1 MMGDIFYRTMNVKE
15 KIMRILEMQEKF
27 SRKTQWKQLITGK
40 VSNGE
45 LVMSGAMYMSKRERS
60 KVRI

>member
-27 SRKTQWKQLITGK
+27 SRKT
-40 VSNGE
+40 
-45 LVMSGAMYMSKRERS
+45 
-60 KVRI
+60 